1 MVSKTSVDRPIV
13 SDWVSASTGMFER
26 FRVLLLGAE
35 GKMTPGKAF
44 MIGALSKTLA
54 TVVRAAFHLVP

>member
-1 MVSKTSVDRPIV
+1 
-13 SDWVSASTGMFER
+13 MFER

-54 TVVRAAFHLVP
+54 TVVRAAFHLCP